1 MRRIFATDLGIWPV
15 FQNMENVSD
24 AMLHSEEF
32 RSNLANYILLYD
44 QIIIP
49 TGNLQILPV
58 LRNIF
63 GEYVFDE
70 LVKSRII
77 VLARY
82 DKWFGYIGNGGG
94 LGFFKTSYSSPD
106 NKEPNLFH
114 SYFAPLD
121 QAIDTI
127 IKTTTPVSSSKRS
140 SELTNLLLDNVV
152 SVGTSI
158 EMNAFRDETYKD
170 ILESPYLRAF
180 LSMRNE
186 GRSLDRLKGIDT
198 KSVRIY
204 TPHVSVEDKKALE
217 VWSVLQVAFE
227 NFILGL
233 STELDVNDITG
244 DRNTLALIKAKGQRM
259 GFDLEGRNAFS
270 KIQEISGVPDIGNAF
285 SQGKFTAEQ
294 LLDLRESKHSQGFRD
309 WFSSGNNQETV
320 QQIVERYVSSIGK
333 PSFIDT
339 LPIKTLRF
347 ALTTGVGII
356 EPVTGMLSS
365 VADSF
370 FLNKWFP
377 GKSPKLFMKHAKAI
391 SLKTEK
397 KANLILPPRMSGRDR
412 NRLCSCGSGKKY
424 KRCCG

>member
-1 MRRIFATDLGIWPV
+1 
-15 FQNMENVSD
+15 
-24 AMLHSEEF
+24 MLNSNEF
-32 RSNLANYILLYD
+32 RGNLANYIILYD

-63 GEYVFDE
+63 GEYIFDE
-70 LVKSRII
+70 LVKSRVI

-82 DKWFGYIGNGGG
+82 DKWFGYIGGGGG
-94 LGFFKTSYSSPD
+94 LGFFKTSYSSLE
-106 NKEPNLFH
+106 NKEPNIFH
-114 SYFAPLD
+114 SYFTPLD

-127 IKTTTPVSSSKRS
+127 IKTTTPTSSSKRS
-140 SELTNLLLDNVV
+140 SELTNILLDNVV
-152 SVGTSI
+152 SVGHTI

-170 ILESPYLRAF
+170 ILESPYLRNF

-198 KSVRIY
+198 NSVRIY
-204 TPHVSVEDKKALE
+204 TPHVNIEDKKALE
-217 VWSVLQVAFE
+217 IWSVLQVAFE

-233 STELDVNDITG
+233 STELDVNDIAG
-244 DRNTLALIKAKGQRM
+244 DRNTLALIKAKGQRI

-270 KIQEISGVPDIGNAF
+270 KIQEISGIPDIGNAF
-285 SQGKFTAEQ
+285 SQGNFTAEQ
-294 LLDLRESKHSQGFRD
+294 LLDLRESKHSQAFRN
-309 WFSSGNNQETV
+309 WFSSGNNQETA
-320 QQIVERYVSSIGK
+320 QQIVDRYVSSIGK
-333 PSFIDT
+333 PSFIET

-347 ALTTGVGII
+347 SLTTGVGMI

-365 VADSF
+365 VVDSF

-377 GKSPKLFMKHAKAI
+377 GKSPKLFIKHAKTV
-391 SLKTEK
+391 SLKAEK
-397 KANLILPPRMSGRDR
+397 KANTILPPKMSGRDR